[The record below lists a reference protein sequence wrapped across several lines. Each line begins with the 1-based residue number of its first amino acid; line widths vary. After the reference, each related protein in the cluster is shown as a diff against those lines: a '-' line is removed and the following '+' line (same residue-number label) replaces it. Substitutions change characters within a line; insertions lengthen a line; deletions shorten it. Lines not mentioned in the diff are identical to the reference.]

1 MTKERVIDMNEIIK
15 AMLDRR
21 SIRKYED
28 KPVPENLIHDI
39 VEAGLYAASS
49 MGRQNTKMKNSVTI
63 YQNSII
69 RLVAGLPAMTRFMTH
84 LSSSLCLVKKE
95 KAKRSTMAALS

>member
-1 MTKERVIDMNEIIK
+1 MNEIIK

-49 MGRQNTKMKNSVTI
+49 MGRQNTK
-63 YQNSII
+63 II
-69 RLVAGLPAMTRFMTH
+69 VITNEELRHDLSELNNQMVAGLPAMTRFMAH